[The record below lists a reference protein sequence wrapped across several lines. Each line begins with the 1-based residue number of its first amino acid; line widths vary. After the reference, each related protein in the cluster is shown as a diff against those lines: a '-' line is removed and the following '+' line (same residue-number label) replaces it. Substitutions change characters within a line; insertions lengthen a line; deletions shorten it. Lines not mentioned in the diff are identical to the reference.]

1 MDVKL
6 CFAKSRPKVIFMILF
21 TISLPR
27 RLRLSLKIERKLG
40 RPEKSFLPKAGDVLR
55 GNQGNKLSFF
65 FKYIFE
71 NEKIKKIV
79 GTNLAFLIVASSLLP
94 TNASGLEP
102 VEVNSVTSPTV
113 LTTEQSVQFPIK
125 IVKITQNYRFYHPG
139 IDFDGVT
146 GDAIYPIKAGK
157 IKKVE
162 YSRFGY
168 GRSVTISHS
177 GNVESLYAHLSK
189 VEVIEGQVVTKET
202 KIGEMGATSQAFGD
216 HLHLEIY
223 ENGKAINPL
232 SILPR

>member
-1 MDVKL
+1 MINFSVNLPKRLKL
-6 CFAKSRPKVIFMILF
+6 HVIV
-21 TISLPR
+21 
-27 RLRLSLKIERKLG
+27 ERKLG
-40 RPEKSFLPKAGDVLR
+40 RPEKSFLPKADQVMRAKG
-55 GNQGNKLSFF
+55 GNKTSFF
-65 FKYIFE
+65 FRHIFE

-94 TNASGLEP
+94 TDASGLEP
-102 VEVNSVTSPTV
+102 AEINSITSPTI
-113 LTTEQSVQFPIK
+113 LTTEQGVRFPTK
-125 IVKITQNYRFYHPG
+125 EVNITQNFLFYHPG

-168 GRSVTISHS
+168 GKSIIISHS

-189 VEVIEGQVVTKET
+189 IEVIEGQEVTKDS
-202 KIGEMGATSQAFGD
+202 KLGEMGATGRAVGD

-223 ENGKAINPL
+223 ENGKTINPL
-232 SILPR
+232 TVLPE